1 MVKARG
7 KGPSRWSERQI
18 AVAYGIALG
27 LVVCSATTFGAWSL
41 YSTGKEALQFQTRN
55 ELVGY
60 AKVVANFMDGDGH
73 ASFTSPEQESS
84 SEYAKAVA
92 PLQGILDAT
101 PDIKFAYT
109 VKLDGNAVRFILD
122 PTPAGDADGDGVD
135 DKSHVFEEY
144 DTATPAMLRALTEG
158 KATCEPETY
167 TDKWG
172 SFITG
177 YAPFFSKD
185 GSLAGVVG
193 IDLDAQAYLNRL
205 TELRHSLYIC
215 LGLGVAFGLISGLA
229 FGSQRLR
236 YFQGREALRRTSIVE
251 SQRSVLELVVSQA
264 PLGKL
269 LATVCR
275 EVEGLIP
282 GVWCSIW
289 VQRGQ
294 GLTYRAVSQVAS
306 SQACSWNGEFK
317 EYGSPVIGSDGRT
330 LGRVMIRVPGIS
342 GRTEDPQELCEV
354 AAALASIAIEKR
366 TAEEKLEIAHA
377 ELEASRV
384 ELESKVQARTAEL
397 EHATQAKSAFLAE
410 MSHEARTPLGGVI
423 GISDLLLDTELND
436 EQREYATIIGDSA
449 RHMLELMDGLLDL
462 ARIEAGTIEIEIE
475 PMHIG
480 DELRTV
486 VKPFRHAA
494 AEKGVEFRLQ
504 IPDELERS
512 VTGCPLR
519 LRQIVTNLLGN
530 ALKFTDTGHVHLDA
544 VLVREGGSD
553 WMDIHVSDSGPGIPL
568 ELQDRVL
575 NRFVQATPRHG
586 GAGLGLAITKQ
597 LVELMGGMISFSSA
611 PGKGTTFTV
620 RLPLSME
627 RVAAA

>member
-1 MVKARG
+1 
-7 KGPSRWSERQI
+7 
-18 AVAYGIALG
+18 LG
-27 LVVCSATTFGAWSL
+27 LIICAATTFGAWSL
-41 YSTGKEALQFQTRN
+41 YSTGKEALQAHTRN
-55 ELVGY
+55 ELVGF
-60 AKVVANFMDGDGH
+60 AKLAANFVDGDGH
-73 ASFTSPEQESS
+73 GAFTSPEQEG
-84 SEYAKAVA
+84 SEAYAKAVA
-92 PLQGILDAT
+92 PLQNVLDAN

-109 VKLDGNAVRFILD
+109 VKLDGNAVRFVLD
-122 PTPAGDADGDGVD
+122 PTPAGDEDGDGVD

-144 DTATPAMLRALTEG
+144 DTATPAMVQALREG
-158 KATCEPETY
+158 KPTSEPEPSS
-167 TDKWG
+167 DKWG

-177 YAPFFSKD
+177 YAPFFSKE

-193 IDLDAQAYLNRL
+193 VDLDAKGYMDRL
-205 TELRHSLYIC
+205 TDLRHSLYIC
-215 LGLGVAFGLISGLA
+215 LGLAVAFGLISGLA

-236 YFQGREALRRTSIVE
+236 HFQGREALRRTSIVE

-306 SQACSWNGEFK
+306 SQAGSWNGKFK

-330 LGRVMIRVPGIS
+330 LGRVMIRVPGVS
-342 GRTEDPQELCEV
+342 NRTADPQELCEV

-366 TAEEKLEIAHA
+366 AAEEKLESAHA

-384 ELESKVQARTAEL
+384 ELESKVKARTAEL
-397 EHATQAKSAFLAE
+397 EEATQAKSAFLAE

-423 GISDLLLDTELND
+423 GMSDLLLDTQLDD

-449 RHMLELMDGLLDL
+449 RHMLDLMDGLLDL

-475 PMHIG
+475 PMHLG

-494 AEKGVEFRLQ
+494 AEKGVEFRLH
-504 IPDELERS
+504 IPEELERTVS
-512 VTGCPLR
+512 GCPLR

-530 ALKFTDTGHVHLDA
+530 ALKFTDKGHVHLDA
-544 VLVREGGSD
+544 VLVREDGME

-568 ELQDRVL
+568 ELQGRVL

-597 LVELMGGMISFSSA
+597 LVELMGGGISFSST
-611 PGKGTTFTV
+611 PGTGTTFTV